1 MILMPLFC
9 TQILIQWDKIMCY
22 TLSVSPFF
30 FFEKKVFVC
39 IILLQLAG
47 LLVFAKL
54 NWFVIGLVPALS
66 YVYPFPI
73 KYVKL
78 YFCLCVSVAKYEYQD
93 ATCI

>member
-1 MILMPLFC
+1 MYHFVAVGKITCMVC
-9 TQILIQWDKIMCY
+9 T
-22 TLSVSPFF
+22 
-30 FFEKKVFVC
+30 
-39 IILLQLAG
+39 
-47 LLVFAKL
+47 